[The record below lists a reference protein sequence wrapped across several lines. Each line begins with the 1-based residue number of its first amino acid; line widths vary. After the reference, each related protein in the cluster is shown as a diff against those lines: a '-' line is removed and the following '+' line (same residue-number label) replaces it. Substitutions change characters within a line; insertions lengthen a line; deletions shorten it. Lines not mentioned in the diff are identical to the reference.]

1 LTEIAYAI
9 NLRIRQAG
17 SRELGE
23 RTARPVRLEVPVSAP
38 APDLHLR
45 RFEDLPAFLT
55 IDEAASILR
64 VARSTAYEMAAAG
77 SLPTVQFGGRSL
89 RVPRGALARLA
100 GEQLVSA
107 PAAQAADQREPAGG
121 GTDRPTREES

>member
-1 LTEIAYAI
+1 M
-9 NLRIRQAG
+9 
-17 SRELGE
+17 
-23 RTARPVRLEVPVSAP
+23 SAP

-45 RFEDLPAFLT
+45 HPDSWPAFLT

-107 PAAQAADQREPAGG
+107 PAAQTADQREPAGG
-121 GTDRPTREES
+121 GTEGHAAEQL